1 MQWDVNYLEV
11 EAGLDYKILAIKKAS
26 LYKKDYI
33 IRVLVQGSNYK
44 QHSYKFKKSRG
55 V

>member
-26 LYKKDYI
+26 FYI
-33 IRVLVQGSNYK
+33 KGTTSLGFW
-44 QHSYKFKKSRG
+44 FKGLKL
-55 V
+55 